1 MMDIKRKYLGFSASD
16 KSQPNRTLPQSLDV
30 QSFLGFFIFM
40 GIVTIAAII
49 SSEIFLLHGNNK
61 VGIEREERIEQDTTS
76 EEVQI
81 KIND

>member
-1 MMDIKRKYLGFSASD
+1 MMDMKKKYLGFSAPD

-30 QSFLGFFIFM
+30 QSFLGFFILM

-49 SSEIFLLHGNNK
+49 SSEIYLLHGKSK
-61 VGIEREERIEQDTTS
+61 VGIEKEELKEQDTTL

-81 KIND
+81 KIPN